1 LRSFNLLQKY
11 KGQEI
16 EAVTLLR
23 LGKIYEKTGDY
34 NLALSQYQK

>member
-1 LRSFNLLQKY
+1 LKKY

-23 LGKIYEKTGDY
+23 LGKIYEKTADY
-34 NLALSQYQK
+34 NLA